1 MKFWTP
7 EELRAFLDRIGRHRL
22 HPVVRLAAMGGLR
35 RGELCGLRWRDVDLA
50 NGTATVRQAVT
61 MVSCHPAVGDVKTKR
76 SRRVVDLD
84 PGTVGDLRAWR
95 KEQLREHM
103 LVGPAWIETGF
114 VFTTPLGAGLNPDSL
129 SQSFDR
135 LVVPRR
141 KMSDGERGRL
151 PPRIRF
157 HDLRHSHASQ
167 LLAAGV
173 NVKVVSERLGHASVA
188 FTLDP
193 YAHLMPGQQAQAA
206 AAVAALVDGG

>member
-1 MKFWTP
+1 M
-7 EELRAFLDRIGRHRL
+7 
-22 HPVVRLAAMGGLR
+22 
-35 RGELCGLRWRDVDLA
+35 
-50 NGTATVRQAVT
+50 
-61 MVSCHPAVGDVKTKR
+61 KTKR

-103 LVGPAWIETGF
+103 LVGPGWIESGF
-114 VFTTPLGAGLNPDSL
+114 VFTTPLGGGLNPDSL

-141 KMSDGERGRL
+141 KMSDAERSRL

-188 FTLDP
+188 FTLDT